1 MDQTTNNPTAGNGV
15 GTSKTANDV
24 TEARDRL
31 VGDLKTA
38 ISDAEQWLRGAASGS
53 GVDLGDVK
61 TKLQDRLRSAKEDL
75 LKVED
80 TVVAKSKAAAQCADT
95 YVHDNPWRAVVIGG
109 VVGLLAGVIISR
121 D

>member
-1 MDQTTNNPTAGNGV
+1 MDQTTNNTN
-15 GTSKTANDV
+15 TSKTANDV
-24 TEARDRL
+24 IEARDRL

-38 ISDAEQWLRGAASGS
+38 ISDAEQWLRGAAG
-53 GVDLGDVK
+53 GNGADLGEVK
-61 TKLQDRLRSAKEDL
+61 SRLQEKLRTAKEDL

-80 TVVAKSKAAAQCADT
+80 TVLAKSKAAAQCADT